1 MTSSGN
7 NFNDFSKIAPTREI
21 TTKIEKTFFSRPW
34 PWVYFLNEPNA
45 AASIA
50 PTIIRPCTNTP
61 DCLLYLEHQS
71 WLRLRLINSYL
82 TTADSDGTLQ
92 SILHA
97 QLISKDH
104 ATLNLVYFS
113 SVKSPDVICS
123 LLYDDG

>member
-7 NFNDFSKIAPTREI
+7 NFNDFPEIAPTREI

-34 PWVYFLNEPNA
+34 PWVYFLNGPNA

-61 DCLLYLEHQS
+61 DCLLHLDHQS
-71 WLRLRLINSYL
+71 WLRLINSDL

-113 SVKSPDVICS
+113 SVKTPGVI
-123 LLYDDG
+123 